1 MNDCASCCKSLTIAE
16 VKLDFT
22 DSGSNKYDA
31 MIPSELNYWLL
42 GASAAT
48 VMTAIDAHAA
58 NPGTG

>member
-1 MNDCASCCKSLTIAE
+1 MTIAE

-48 VMTAIDAHAA
+48 IMTAIDAHAA